1 MRNIR
6 LAISLALTCTF
17 LLIACK
23 KTPAIVVITEKSKQ
37 LFGAAWVYDTEATRR
52 TVMQKAHDSLGGGIK
67 NIKDIRLEG
76 DVKKMADAFAAQTLV
91 FAADKQGRGI
101 GFLLTEGKGLLA
113 QKTEGWATW
122 NTDETVLTLTPTNS
136 KRKPLVY
143 TVKDIKPNRLEM
155 LPEGTATETPEIFTR

>member
-1 MRNIR
+1 MRTK
-6 LAISLALTCTF
+6 SALLCLVSIA
-17 LLIACK
+17 LLSVTACK
-23 KTPAIVVITEKSKQ
+23 KPPAAVAISEKSKQ
-37 LFGAAWVYDTEATRR
+37 LFGPTWVYDTEATRR

-76 DVKKMADAFAAQTLV
+76 DVKKMADALSSQTLL
-91 FAADKQGRGI
+91 FAADKQGRGV

-122 NTDETVLTLTPTNS
+122 NGDETVLTLTPTNN

-143 TVKDIKPNRLEM
+143 TVQELTAKRLAM
-155 LPEGTATETPEIFTR
+155 LPTGTATETAEVFTR

>member
-1 MRNIR
+1 MRNQ
-6 LAISLALTCTF
+6 LAGFYFVFAILLALS
-17 LLIACK
+17 ACK
-23 KTPAIVVITEKSKQ
+23 KPPVAVVISEKSKQ
-37 LFGAAWVYDTEATRR
+37 LFGAAWTYDTEATRR

-76 DVKKMADAFAAQTLV
+76 DVKKMADALAAQTLL
-91 FAADKQGRGI
+91 FAADKQGRGV

-122 NTDETVLTLTPTNS
+122 NADETVLTLTPTNS

-143 TVKDIKPNRLEM
+143 TVKELTARRLVM
-155 LPEGTATETPEIFTR
+155 LPADTATETPEVFTR